1 MSLNP
6 EDEVWIQKALQS
18 SLSSFLVGNLPNKV
32 NEFVLPH
39 FRNPRA
45 VEQLYDISQLS
56 NYDLYVNLRIFIGN
70 YKFFIDSQILS
81 DNTLLSCARI
91 ILNWRNKVAHRTP
104 QSEILESYEQT
115 LFEIMAVNR
124 FLSLLPFST
133 ELKEEIGK
141 LRQYSIKVTHKLAKN
156 YLGSELQDEEKTIEI
171 DKSSVV
177 ADTEIKTLELEQS
190 DDEVVNNN
198 TKITE
203 AEALQL
209 LKKVRDDISTT
220 FPSVLKY
227 RNLLRDSIIN
237 LYTEKKITSVDELQ
251 KSLSEPQFK
260 KTDPIQFEYF
270 EDIKQIIDKL

>member
-56 NYDLYVNLRIFIGN
+56 NFDLYVNLRIFIGN

-156 YLGSELQDEEKTIEI
+156 YLGSELHDEEKTIEI

-251 KSLSEPQFK
+251 KNLSEPQFK

>member
-190 DDEVVNNN
+190 DDEVVNSN

-203 AEALQL
+203 SEALQL

-251 KSLSEPQFK
+251 KNLSDPQFK

>member
-141 LRQYSIKVTHKLAKN
+141 LRQYSIKVTHKLVKN

-190 DDEVVNNN
+190 DDEVVNSN

-251 KSLSEPQFK
+251 KNLSEPQFK

>member
-124 FLSLLPFST
+124 FLSLLPFSA

>member
-1 MSLNP
+1 M
-6 EDEVWIQKALQS
+6 
-18 SLSSFLVGNLPNKV
+18 
-32 NEFVLPH
+32 
-39 FRNPRA
+39 
-45 VEQLYDISQLS
+45 
-56 NYDLYVNLRIFIGN
+56 
-70 YKFFIDSQILS
+70 
-81 DNTLLSCARI
+81 SCARI

-141 LRQYSIKVTHKLAKN
+141 LRRYSIKVTHKLAKN

-251 KSLSEPQFK
+251 KNLSEPQFK

>member
-45 VEQLYDISQLS
+45 VEQLYDISQLK

-141 LRQYSIKVTHKLAKN
+141 LRQYSIKVTHKLVKN

-190 DDEVVNNN
+190 DDEVVNSN

-237 LYTEKKITSVDELQ
+237 LYTDKKITSVDELQ
-251 KSLSEPQFK
+251 KNLSEPQFK